1 MTGRQSI
8 HPDAPAVIEARDLKT
23 QFQGRTG
30 IFSALAGV
38 KPPSARALDGVDL
51 RIREREIV
59 GLVGESGCGKS
70 TLGMTLVRMYQPTA
84 GQILYRDEDI
94 TKAEGRRLKAYRHS
108 AQIIFQDPYS
118 SLNPRLTIGQVIEEP
133 LIIHGIGNAAERREK
148 VIRALELVRIPAGE
162 NIDRY
167 PSDLSGGQR
176 QRVAI
181 ARALVL
187 EPKFIV
193 ADEPVS
199 MLDVSIQASVLEL
212 LDELSRDL
220 GLAVL
225 YISHDIATVGYI
237 CNHVAV
243 MYLGRIVEE
252 GRAEDILTR
261 PLHPYTQRLMDAIP
275 RMTPGDSPDRIE
287 LRGDVPSP
295 MAVPPGCRFSS
306 RCPFATALC
315 EAIEPALSDQTDGQR
330 VRCHIYDDRA
340 SRAHPSLLAP
350 KAGHITEVAEAGTL
364 AEAVEGGRW

>member
-1 MTGRQSI
+1 MT
-8 HPDAPAVIEARDLKT
+8 APPSPLSPVVVDARDLKT
-23 QFQGRTG
+23 HFQGRTG

-38 KPPSARALDGVDL
+38 RPAVARALDGVDL
-51 RIREREIV
+51 SIREREIV

-70 TLGMTLVRMYQPTA
+70 TLGMSLVRMHQPT
-84 GQILYRDEDI
+84 GGGITFRGEDV
-94 TKAEGRRLKAYRHS
+94 THVEGRRLKAYRRQ

-118 SLNPRLTIGQVIEEP
+118 SLNPRLTVGQIIEEP
-133 LIIHGIGNAAERREK
+133 LIIHRIGDAADRRRR
-148 VIRALELVRIPAGE
+148 VARALDLVRMPAAE
-162 NIDRY
+162 NIDRF

-187 EPKFIV
+187 EPRFIV

-237 CNHVAV
+237 CRHVAV

-252 GRAEDILTR
+252 GPAEDVLAA
-261 PLHPYTQRLMDAIP
+261 PLHPYTQRLMAAIP
-275 RMTPGDSPDRIE
+275 RMNPAEAPDRVE

-295 MAVPPGCRFSS
+295 MNIPPGCRFSS
-306 RCPFATALC
+306 RCPHATDLC
-315 EAIEPALSDQTDGQR
+315 RAVEPQLGLMPGGRR
-330 VRCHIYDDRA
+330 VRCHIHDMTLTGQFPGLARPAADRVTEDGDTGI
-340 SRAHPSLLAP
+340 LARP
-350 KAGHITEVAEAGTL
+350 LG
-364 AEAVEGGRW
+364 

>member
-1 MTGRQSI
+1 MTDRPTI
-8 HPDAPAVIEARDLKT
+8 APDATAVIEARDLKT
-23 QFQGRTG
+23 HFQGRTG
-30 IFSALAGV
+30 IFNALAGGKAPV
-38 KPPSARALDGVDL
+38 ARALDGVDL

-70 TLGMTLVRMYQPTA
+70 TLGMSLVRMYQPTG
-84 GQILYRDEDI
+84 GQIQYRGDDI
-94 TKAEGRRLKAYRHS
+94 TKAEGKRLKDYRRQ

-133 LIIHGIGNAAERREK
+133 LIIHGIGTATERRQK
-148 VIRALELVRIPAGE
+148 VIRAMDLVRIPAAD

-176 QRVAI
+176 QRIAI

-252 GRAEDILTR
+252 GPAEDVLAR
-261 PLHPYTQRLMDAIP
+261 PLHPYTQRLMAAIP
-275 RMTPGDSPDRIE
+275 RMNAAGAPERVE
-287 LRGDVPSP
+287 LRGDVPTP

-306 RCPFATALC
+306 RCPYTTALC
-315 EAIEPALSDQTDGQR
+315 EAVEPDLSVLRGGQR
-330 VRCHIYDDRA
+330 VRCHIHDDTAARA
-340 SRAHPSLLAP
+340 RPDLTPPRADQVTYA
-350 KAGHITEVAEAGTL
+350 ADVGIL
-364 AEAVEGGRW
+364 AETLDPA

>member
-1 MTGRQSI
+1 MTTRPTI
-8 HPDAPAVIEARDLKT
+8 AADAAPVIEARDLKT
-23 QFQGRTG
+23 HFQGRTG
-30 IFSALAGV
+30 IFNALVGAA
-38 KPPSARALDGVDL
+38 PPTARALDGVDL

-70 TLGMTLVRMYQPTA
+70 TLGMTLVRMYQPTS
-84 GQILYRDEDI
+84 GQILYRGDDM
-94 TKAEGRRLKAYRHS
+94 TTAEGRRLKAYRQS

-148 VIRALELVRIPAGE
+148 VIRALALVRMPAAE

-212 LDELSRDL
+212 LDELSREL

-237 CNHVAV
+237 CSHVAV

-252 GRAEDILTR
+252 GRADYILTR

-275 RMTPGDSPDRIE
+275 RMLPGDAPERIE

-295 MAVPPGCRFSS
+295 LDVPPGCRFSS

-315 EAIEPALSDQTDGQR
+315 ETVEPDLAEHADGQR

-340 SRAHPSLLAP
+340 ARAHPDLAPP
-350 KAGHITEVAEAGTL
+350 KAGQVTETAEAGLL
-364 AEAVEGGRW
+364 ADAVGAIR

>member
-1 MTGRQSI
+1 MSDRAGTGAG
-8 HPDAPAVIEARDLKT
+8 PVIEARGLRT
-23 QFQGRTG
+23 HFQGRTG
-30 IFSALAGV
+30 IFGALAGV
-38 KPPSARALDGVDL
+38 RPPVARALDGVDL
-51 RIREREIV
+51 RIGEREIV

-70 TLGMTLVRMYQPTA
+70 TLGMSLVRMYQPT
-84 GQILYRDEDI
+84 GGRILYRGDDI
-94 TKAEGRRLKAYRHS
+94 TAAEGRRLKDYRRQ

-118 SLNPRLTIGQVIEEP
+118 SLNPRLTIGQIIEEP
-133 LIIHGIGNAAERREK
+133 LAIHGIGSAAERRRK
-148 VIRALELVRIPAGE
+148 VVRALDLVRIPAAE

-176 QRVAI
+176 QRIAI

-187 EPKFIV
+187 EPRFIV

-212 LDELSRDL
+212 LDELSREL

-252 GRAEDILTR
+252 GRAEDILTG
-261 PLHPYTQRLMDAIP
+261 PLHPYTQRLMAAVP
-275 RMTPGDSPDRIE
+275 RMDPGAVPERAE

-295 MAVPPGCRFSS
+295 LNIPPGCRFSS
-306 RCPFATALC
+306 RCPHATALC
-315 EAIEPALSDQTDGQR
+315 RAVEPELSDQPGGQR
-330 VRCHIYDDRA
+330 VRCHIHDDRA
-340 SRAHPSLLAP
+340 ALLHPDLQRP
-350 KAGHITEVAEAGTL
+350 EAGRITEAADPGTL
-364 AEAVEGGRW
+364 AETTG